1 MVAID
6 QGHDPL
12 VARILSYLASLASDQ
27 AELVEA
33 VQSLSALSEQ
43 EIDEYLKDEGF

>member
-1 MVAID
+1 MVD
-6 QGHDPL
+6 
-12 VARILSYLASLASDQ
+12 RILSYLASLVADQ
-27 AELVEA
+27 NELVEA